1 MKKIIA
7 LIAASIFAFQV
18 NAQIASLPNTPI
30 KDMNGKSVAFNE
42 VIVPGKVTI
51 VSFWATWCIPCKKE
65 IKNIKTKL
73 ADWQKETPDFN
84 YVVVSTDDARNMAQ
98 VRNYSKAQGWTF
110 PSYQDANADM
120 MRSLN
125 FQNVPFT
132 VIIDKEGNIV
142 ERHTSYEEGNE
153 DLLYEKVKELAGK

>member
-7 LIAASIFAFQV
+7 LIFATFFALQV
-18 NAQIASLPNTPI
+18 NAQIETLPNTSI
-30 KDMNGKSVAFNE
+30 KDMNGSSIAFNE
-42 VIVPGKVTI
+42 IITPGKVTI

-73 ADWQKETPDFN
+73 AKWQEETPDFN
-84 YVVVSTDDARNMAQ
+84 YVAVSTDDARNMAQ
-98 VRNYSKAQGWTF
+98 VRNYAKVQGWSF
-110 PSYQDANADM
+110 PSYQDVNSDM

-132 VIIDKEGNIV
+132 IIIDKKGNIV

-153 DLLYEKVKELAGK
+153 DLLYEKVKELAK